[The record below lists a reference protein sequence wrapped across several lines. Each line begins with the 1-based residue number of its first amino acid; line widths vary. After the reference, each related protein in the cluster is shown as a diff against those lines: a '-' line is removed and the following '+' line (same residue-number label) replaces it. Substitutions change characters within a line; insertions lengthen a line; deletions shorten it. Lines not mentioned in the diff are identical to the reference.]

1 PDKDR
6 GDLRCNVRSRAST
19 RTRKGHWVAELECG
33 HNPHVRHDPPWECRP
48 WGRHCGGLTMT
59 TDAHLSAAR
68 HPALPALRLPRPRP
82 ARGPAAPPGL
92 RALALHPGHGAHRRA
107 GGRAMMLTVIGCSF
121 RNTPVAVRE
130 HLAFDGPKLARAL
143 DELNV
148 RYGCEAVILGT

>member
-1 PDKDR
+1 MERQVTGFHQDEEGAPGR
-6 GDLRCNVRSRAST
+6 
-19 RTRKGHWVAELECG
+19 RTGVWHYPQV
-33 HNPHVRHDPPWECRP
+33 HHDAPWECRP

-59 TDAHLSAAR
+59 TDPHLSALR
-68 HPALPALRLPRPRP
+68 HPALPALRQPRPRP
-82 ARGPAAPPGL
+82 ARGPADHPGL

-148 RYGCEAVILGT
+148 RYGREAVLLRPRDPGPL